1 MLVFILGVDLYLTFG
16 LRLLAVIKNPYGFD
30 LVSKG

>member
-1 MLVFILGVDLYLTFG
+1 MLVFILSVDLYLMFG
-16 LRLLAVIKNPYGFD
+16 LRLLAMIKNPFGFD